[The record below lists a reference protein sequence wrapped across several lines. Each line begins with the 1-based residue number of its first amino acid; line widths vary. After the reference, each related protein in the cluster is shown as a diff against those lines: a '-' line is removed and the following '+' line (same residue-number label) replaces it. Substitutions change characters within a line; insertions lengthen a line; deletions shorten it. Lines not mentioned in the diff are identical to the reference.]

1 MHLLLTLDKGEE
13 EAGARRLAAMD
24 ELFRDGGAEVT
35 LKQLLEL
42 DDALGQLRRWQL
54 LDFPTLQQLLD
65 FLTRGDVG
73 KEGVRF
79 AAWPHYLLHLSC
91 PAHTVPPYS
100 C

>member
-1 MHLLLTLDKGEE
+1 
-13 EAGARRLAAMD
+13 MD

-79 AAWPHYLLHLSC
+79 ASWPH
-91 PAHTVPPYS
+91 
-100 C
+100 